1 MKSRADLDAELFQLR
16 AALPLWRR
24 ELGSAEEFRTHCAS
38 LAASILDSTE
48 ADDLDYAA
56 THLRSTFQ
64 RHPRIARAL
73 SGANF
78 T

>member
-24 ELGSAEEFRTHCAS
+24 ALGSEEEFRMHCAS

-48 ADDLDYAA
+48 PDDRDYAA
-56 THLRSTFQ
+56 AHLRSAFQ
-64 RHPRIARAL
+64 QHPRIAQAVE
-73 SGANF
+73 
-78 T
+78 

>member
-24 ELGSAEEFRTHCAS
+24 ALGSEEEFRMHCTS
-38 LAASILDSTE
+38 LAASILNS
-48 ADDLDYAA
+48 AKPDDRSFAA
-56 THLRSTFQ
+56 AQLRSAFHQ
-64 RHPRIARAL
+64 HPRIAQAL
-73 SGANF
+73 NDASV